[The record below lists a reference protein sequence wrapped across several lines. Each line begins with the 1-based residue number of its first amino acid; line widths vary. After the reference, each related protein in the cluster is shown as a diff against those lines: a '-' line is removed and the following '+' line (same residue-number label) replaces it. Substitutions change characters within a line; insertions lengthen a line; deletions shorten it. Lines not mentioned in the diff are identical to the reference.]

1 MARVRSEPSN
11 RARKRKGNLKVW
23 SDGDRLQLLAYLD
36 WCAHYEV
43 DFRATAIEHLRNV
56 TGKDFS
62 KRQIGDK
69 LKREWSKEKKCPDFE
84 DVYALGMAAFSP
96 LNHQEEDAFQRTI
109 ARIKP
114 PNSQVR
120 LRSASSELTMTIRS
134 RSLAVS
140 ASTTP
145 RSSNRRSAR
154 LTRSH
159 TSLEPPNATEMTV
172 RDA

>member
-114 PNSQVR
+114 PNSQSFTGCFGIDHAQVFE
-120 LRSASSELTMTIRS
+120 S
-134 RSLAVS
+134 
-140 ASTTP
+140 
-145 RSSNRRSAR
+145 
-154 LTRSH
+154 
-159 TSLEPPNATEMTV
+159 TV
-172 RDA
+172 RTTHKISYFSRTPKRN